1 MTQENN
7 QQDSGYQLPPNQS
20 YPYPPQYYQPQPADD
35 EIDLKE
41 LFLALWKGKW
51 IILLT
56 TIVFAAGGVFY
67 ALSLPN
73 IYKAEAVL
81 APAQTS
87 GKSGLA
93 GMAAQFG
100 GLASLAGIN
109 IGGGSTDSKAMAL
122 ATLQSR
128 QFINA
133 FVHKHD
139 LLVPLMA
146 AKEWNAGSGELVIDP
161 EVYNVDT
168 QEWVREVEPG
178 KSPEPTDW
186 AAYKTFKAVL
196 EVVEAKD
203 NGLVTLSVNHYSPE
217 VAQQWVTWLVEDLNS
232 WIKGKALGETKRNI
246 GYLEQQLQK
255 TKVADMQSV
264 FYQLIEEQT
273 KNLMLAE
280 VDNEFAFRT
289 IDPAV
294 VPEEKAK
301 PKRALI
307 CLLAT
312 LLGGLLSVVVV
323 LVRFAFRK
331 DDK

>member
-1 MTQENN
+1 MNQPENM
-7 QQDSGYQLPPNQS
+7 QQNTPHNYQYPP
-20 YPYPPQYYQPQPADD
+20 YPYPPQASDD

-81 APAQTS
+81 TSAQDS
-87 GKSGLA
+87 GQSGLA

-109 IGGGSTDSKAMAL
+109 LGGGGADGKAMAL
-122 ATLQSR
+122 AVLQSR
-128 QFINA
+128 QFINE
-133 FVHKHD
+133 FIHKHE

-146 AKEWNAGSGELVIDP
+146 AKEWNASSNTLVIDP
-161 EVYNVDT
+161 ELYNDANS
-168 QEWVREVEPG
+168 QWVREVKPG
-178 KSPEPTDW
+178 KSAEPTDW
-186 AAYKTFKAVL
+186 EAYKVFKADVL
-196 EVVEAKD
+196 SVGEAKD
-203 NGLVTLSVNHYSPE
+203 TGLVTLSVSHYSPE
-217 VAQQWVTWLVEDLNS
+217 IAKQWVTWLVEDLNAWMKEQS
-232 WIKGKALGETKRNI
+232 LGETKRNI
-246 GYLEQQLQK
+246 GYLEQQLGK
-255 TKVADMQSV
+255 TAIADMRSV

-280 VDNEFAFRT
+280 VEKEFAFKT

-307 CLLAT
+307 CVLAT
-312 LLGGLLSVVVV
+312 LLGGMLGVAIV

-331 DDK
+331 GDD